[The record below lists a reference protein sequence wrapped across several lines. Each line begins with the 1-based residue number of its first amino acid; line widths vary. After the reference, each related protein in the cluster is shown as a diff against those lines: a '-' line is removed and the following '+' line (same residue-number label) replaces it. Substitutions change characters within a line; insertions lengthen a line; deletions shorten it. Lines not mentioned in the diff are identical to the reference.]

1 MFLEQDVEV
10 SLPPEHQLYLYLPVM
25 QVQSCGVTD
34 KPDQSHSS
42 SLQGDGIVQDGW
54 KDAGTWK
61 ESFFW
66 VPLYIFGQ
74 MGLSLQGL
82 AGAPNV
88 RVLLQG
94 L

>member
-42 SLQGDGIVQDGW
+42 SLQGDGIVQDG
-54 KDAGTWK
+54 
-61 ESFFW
+61 
-66 VPLYIFGQ
+66 
-74 MGLSLQGL
+74 
-82 AGAPNV
+82 
-88 RVLLQG
+88 
-94 L
+94 